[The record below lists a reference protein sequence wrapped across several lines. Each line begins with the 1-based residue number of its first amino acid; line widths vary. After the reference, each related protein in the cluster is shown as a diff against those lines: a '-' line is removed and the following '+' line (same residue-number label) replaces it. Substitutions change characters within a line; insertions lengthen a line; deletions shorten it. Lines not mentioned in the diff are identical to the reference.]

1 MAALNLQA
9 LPWALD
15 PKAPPLAGRMATW
28 LAVAAAHL
36 GVLAVFWFQAEAPRV
51 ASLESTLQVSFVRD
65 VPAVQAQPAPPPPPP
80 AAPPPP
86 KVAPRMIASPNPAS
100 ASSMTVAPEEVR
112 PEPAQVAPAAI
123 PAHAAA
129 APAPAAEPAVTPPD
143 FRAAYL
149 NNPGPRYPVASRRR
163 HEEGIVMLKVHVSPA
178 GEPEQVQVEQ
188 SSGFPELDQA
198 AAGIVRE
205 RWRFAPAR
213 QGDRPV
219 AAWVVVPLQFS
230 LKAR

>member
-1 MAALNLQA
+1 MATLNLRA
-9 LPWALD
+9 LSWPID
-15 PKAPPLAGRMATW
+15 PKAPPLAGRMITW

-36 GVLAVFWFQAEAPRV
+36 GLLGVFWFQAQAPRAATV
-51 ASLESTLQVSFVRD
+51 DSTLQVSFIRD
-65 VPAVQAQPAPPPPPP
+65 ISPVQAPPAPAPPIP

-86 KVAPRMIASPNPAS
+86 KVVQRMIAAPNPAS
-100 ASSMTVAPEEVR
+100 ASTMTVAPEEAM
-112 PEPAQVAPAAI
+112 PEPAPAIPVATQAPAAT
-123 PAHAAA
+123 
-129 APAPAAEPAVTPPD
+129 APATAVEPAVTPPD

-163 HEEGIVMLKVHVSPA
+163 REQGIVMLKVHVSPA
-178 GEPEQVQVEQ
+178 GEPDQVQVEQ

-198 AAGIVRE
+198 AAGIVKQ

-219 AAWVVVPLQFS
+219 AAWVAVPLQFS
-230 LKAR
+230 LKDH